1 MLRELILGVDG
12 ENMGGGSKNTLYN
25 KTFSYDI
32 PLTISDEDVILD
44 HLQVLVFITEG
55 EPSNSDEYKN
65 NKERVIYVTKSNIE
79 FIGEE

>member
-1 MLRELILGVDG
+1 
-12 ENMGGGSKNTLYN
+12 
-25 KTFSYDI
+25 
-32 PLTISDEDVILD
+32 
-44 HLQVLVFITEG
+44 VFITEG